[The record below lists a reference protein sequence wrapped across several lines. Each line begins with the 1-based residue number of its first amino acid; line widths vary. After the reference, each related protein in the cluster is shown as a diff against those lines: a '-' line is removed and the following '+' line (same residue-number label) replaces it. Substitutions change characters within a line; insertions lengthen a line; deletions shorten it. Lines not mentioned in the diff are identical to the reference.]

1 MKLGVLSYARTAS
14 TLLLGTLAKYLQDHH
29 GHEEW
34 QTLDEVFNPSDDNW
48 IIETGDHLQLIPIV
62 RGSVAEPLLREQRLA
77 LMKKYQHQ
85 DYVIKVLG
93 QDFMMHSG
101 HGVHEFLKGTGY
113 EFVSIE
119 RRNPLNAILSALV
132 AYEHRYW
139 NDDGTARLPEYH
151 EFDAAMSFVEF
162 VGDTIVQHRHA
173 KKMVPVRAEL
183 FFEDVITMSRREILW
198 AAGFMSDE
206 DDTPPATKK
215 LLGTDNTTLIKNIDE
230 VREYY
235 ESHVVPHLN
244 TQS

>member
-14 TLLLGTLAKYLQDHH
+14 TLLLDTLAKYLQDHN

-48 IIETGDHLQLIPIV
+48 IIETGGHLQLIPIV
-62 RGSVAEPLLREQRLA
+62 RGTVAEPLFREKRLD

-101 HGVHEFLKGTGY
+101 SGVYEFVKNVGY

-132 AYEHRYW
+132 AFEHRYW
-139 NDDGTARLPEYH
+139 NDDGAIDRPKYH
-151 EFDAAMSFVEF
+151 GFNADMSLVEF
-162 VGDTIVQHRHA
+162 IGDTIIQHRHA
-173 KKMVPVRAEL
+173 KTMVPVRAEL
-183 FFEDVITMSRREILW
+183 FFEDVITMSRREILS
-198 AAGFMSDE
+198 AAGFPSEE

-215 LLGTDNTTLIKNIDE
+215 LLGTDNAILIRNINE

-235 ESHVVPHLN
+235 ENNVVPQL
-244 TQS
+244 

>member
-29 GHEEW
+29 GHEPW

-48 IIETGDHLQLIPIV
+48 IIETGGHLQLIPIV
-62 RGSVAEPLLREQRLA
+62 RGTVAEPLLREQRLD

-93 QDFMMHSG
+93 QDFMMHTG
-101 HGVHEFLKGTGY
+101 RGIPTFLQETGY

-119 RRNPLNAILSALV
+119 RRNPLAAILSALV
-132 AYEHRYW
+132 AFEHRYW
-139 NDDGTARLPEYH
+139 NDDGTVARPEYH
-151 EFDAAMSFVEF
+151 EFDADMSFVKF
-162 VGDTIVQHRHA
+162 VGRTIIYHQDA
-173 KKMVPVRAEL
+173 KSRVPVRAEL
-183 FFEDVITMSRREILW
+183 FFEDVITMSRREILL
-198 AAGFMSDE
+198 ATGFGSGN
-206 DDTPPATKK
+206 DDTSFPTKK
-215 LLGTDNTTLIKNIDE
+215 LLGANNTALIKNIDE

-235 ESHVVPHLN
+235 ENHVVPYLN

>member
-14 TLLLGTLAKYLQDHH
+14 TLLLDTLAKYLQDHH
-29 GHEEW
+29 GHESW

-48 IIETGDHLQLIPIV
+48 IIETGDHLQLIPLV
-62 RGSVAEPLLREQRLA
+62 RGTVAAPLFRGQRLN

-101 HGVHEFLKGTGY
+101 HGVHEFLKDTGY

-139 NDDGTARLPEYH
+139 NDDGAIDRPKYH
-151 EFDAAMSFVEF
+151 GFNANLNFVKF
-162 VGDTIVQHRHA
+162 VGDTIIQHRHA
-173 KKMVPVRAEL
+173 KAMVPVRAEL
-183 FFEDVITMSRREILW
+183 FFEDIITMSRREILQ
-198 AAGFMSDE
+198 AAGFESSA

-215 LLGTDNTTLIKNIDE
+215 LLGVDNAILIRNLAE
-230 VREYY
+230 VQEYY
-235 ESHVVPHLN
+235 ENNVVPQL
-244 TQS
+244 